1 MTDIDRRLTVLVA
14 DDEEGPREQL
24 LRAWES
30 LRPGRDTVVAVHNG
44 NDAWDAWLQHEPDLC
59 LLDIRMPG
67 MSGLDVAQRI
77 DGRTPVILVTA
88 YSEHAV
94 TAFEA
99 GAVDYVLKP
108 VELPRLAK
116 ALERAAPRLGTPGQ
130 PSPAA
135 AGSSPDLAQALQLL
149 AERGLLGRQSP
160 RLQMLQAS
168 VGREVRMI
176 RVEDVVYFESDARY
190 TRVVWQVP
198 GAAPGQVQ
206 GGDALLRM
214 PLKDLLPQLDPQV
227 FWQVHRSVIVRCT
240 RIAAAVREGES
251 AMHLV
256 LRDHPDRLP
265 VSRPFQGLFK
275 GQ

>member
-116 ALERAAPRLGTPGQ
+116 ALERAAPRLDTPGQ
-130 PSPAA
+130 PSAA
-135 AGSSPDLAQALQLL
+135 SAGASPDLAQALQLL
-149 AERGLLGRQSP
+149 AERGLLGRQGP

-198 GAAPGQVQ
+198 GPGPGQSQ

>member
-24 LRAWES
+24 LRAWDT

-116 ALERAAPRLGTPGQ
+116 ALERAAPRLGAPGQ
-130 PSPAA
+130 PSAA
-135 AGSSPDLAQALQLL
+135 SAGASPDLAQALQLL
-149 AERGLLGRQSP
+149 AERGLLGRQGP

-198 GAAPGQVQ
+198 GPGPGQSQ

-214 PLKDLLPQLDPQV
+214 PLKACM
-227 FWQVHRSVIVRCT
+227 HKTAT
-240 RIAAAVREGES
+240 R
-251 AMHLV
+251 
-256 LRDHPDRLP
+256 
-265 VSRPFQGLFK
+265 
-275 GQ
+275 

>member
-24 LRAWES
+24 LRAWDT

-108 VELPRLAK
+108 VETPRLAK
-116 ALERAAPRLGTPGQ
+116 ALERAAPRLDAAGQ
-130 PSPAA
+130 APAA
-135 AGSSPDLAQALQLL
+135 TGGTGPDLAQALQLL
-149 AERGLLGRQSP
+149 AERGLLGRQGP

-198 GAAPGQVQ
+198 GPVPGQSQ